1 MRGGGV
7 APTRAGWYG
16 VPMLGRGLTGIAG
29 RPFVDLEPFIDLTAL
44 ASLDDE
50 ICYALAQIPTDYTG
64 GCHRSMGIMPEA
76 FAKEPWAD
84 HGEVIRAMTDREF
97 LVFASLSDAPHLLD
111 PARRA
116 ELTFGEERAVPLSR
130 RQMLHLEMKHGVYFP
145 WKVYVELMPGGP
157 WEKKSD
163 PAGKRW
169 TRDALVHLP
178 RTVEFVRR
186 LPFASVGSVKLLGL
200 RANDHGTV
208 HRDADPAVKT
218 TVDPFITFCPGRK
231 KRLFLWD
238 DVEGTRTHIDARAF
252 WFNDSDYHGVEADPW
267 FRYSIRVD
275 GAFAGGFLERALGS
289 LNAGSAATST
299 RG

>member
-1 MRGGGV
+1 MVAVTIFCYRG
-7 APTRAGWYG
+7 A
-16 VPMLGRGLTGIAG
+16 MIGRGLVGIGG
-29 RPFVDLEPFIDLTAL
+29 RPYVDLEPFVDLDLL

-64 GCHRSMGIMPEA
+64 GGHRSMGIMPA
-76 FAKEPWAD
+76 CFAREPWAD
-84 HGEVIRAMTDREF
+84 YGEVIRAMTDREF
-97 LVFASLSDAPHLLD
+97 LVFASLSDTPHRLD

-116 ELTFGEERAVPLSR
+116 EMSFGEERAIPLSR

-145 WKVYVELMPGGP
+145 WKVYVELMPGGR
-157 WEKKSD
+157 WEDKAD
-163 PAGKRW
+163 PSGKRW
-169 TRDALVHLP
+169 TRDALVHFP
-178 RTVEFVRR
+178 RTVDFVRR

-208 HRDADPAVKT
+208 HRDADPAVRK
-218 TVDPFITFCPGRK
+218 TVDSFITFSPGRG

-238 DVEGTRTHIDARAF
+238 DVEGTRTHIHARAY

-275 GAFAGGFLERALGS
+275 GAFAPGFLDQVLGVLS
-289 LNAGSAATST
+289 AGSGAPST
-299 RG
+299 PG